1 MNAARDIPYQLR
13 PNKFIDRQI
22 FLDLLARVVPL
33 RPDGDYI
40 YVSMG
45 GKHLVDQ
52 ESVYRRVGI
61 RHLYSFDGDAGVV
74 ARQQCNKPITQA
86 QCVEMMSSALAGE
99 IDNILDLFKPASKLI
114 IWLDYTDPKERLA
127 QLQELTECLKRGQP
141 GDLVRITMNANDR
154 TLSGDW
160 QRAGFERP
168 SQFRAARLREQIGD
182 FFDKEIEEILEDQLA
197 PALARSVF
205 LACSQAQEEKGFKYE
220 PLLVTSYADG
230 QRMVTATV
238 LVLEE
243 TGELPIGLQDWE
255 FLAKGWH
262 DIVEISAPDLSLREK
277 VAIDKHLSETPEAII
292 QAVKFA
298 PASEQDDAHQALL
311 SYKRL
316 HRFYP
321 TFFAIGI
328 Q

>member
-1 MNAARDIPYQLR
+1 VSRARDIPYQLR

-52 ESVYRRVGI
+52 EAVYRRVGI

-74 ARQQCNKPITQA
+74 ARQQCNKPLAHA
-86 QCVEMMSSALAGE
+86 QCVEMKSSALAGE
-99 IDNILDLFKPASKLI
+99 IDSILEIFKPASKLI

-127 QLQELTECLKRGQP
+127 QLQELAECLKRAQP
-141 GDLVRITMNANDR
+141 GDLVRITMNASDR
-154 TLSGDW
+154 TLNGDW
-160 QRAGFERP
+160 KKEGYSKP
-168 SQFRAARLREQIGD
+168 SLYRAARLRDQIGIFCD
-182 FFDKEIEEILEDQLA
+182 QEIKEILEDQLA

-205 LACSQAQEEKGFKYE
+205 LACSQAEEEKGFSYQ
-220 PLLVTSYADG
+220 PVLITSYADG
-230 QRMVTATV
+230 QRMITASV
-238 LVLEE
+238 LVLES
-243 TGELPIGLQDWE
+243 GGSLPAGLQDWE
-255 FLAKGWH
+255 FLAKGWS
-262 DIVEISAPDLSLREK
+262 DIVDISAPDLSLREK
-277 VAIDKHLSETPEAII
+277 VAIDKHLGESPEEII
-292 QAVKFA
+292 EAVKFA
-298 PASEQDDAHQALL
+298 PASELDDAHQALM
-311 SYKRL
+311 SYKKL